1 MHRILYV
8 HIVQYE
14 IVAHFTFKLNKN
26 IQYSI
31 SSHKILLNTVAISK
45 IQH

>member
-1 MHRILYV
+1 MHGILCE
-8 HIVQYE
+8 QYE

-31 SSHKILLNTVAISK
+31 AVTKFYSTL
-45 IQH
+45 